1 MSEWAEPR
9 LQQPWLYPYRQ
20 DAQSTR
26 LGEPVFRPFVQVS
39 LANGER
45 STSQLT
51 GLVDTGA
58 DAVLASNLLTVELG
72 VDLADNEGESQHAVG
87 GRTLTARYK
96 TISLRLHPADGAQAP
111 YLEWQAKIGFVE
123 DWHSDGLVLLGSVG
137 FLNRFT
143 VTASRFAQ
151 AVAIEDREI
160 FDQRFGIVPTA

>member
-9 LQQPWLYPYRQ
+9 PQAPWLYPYRE

-26 LGEPVFRPFVQVS
+26 LGEPIFRPFVQVS

-72 VDLADNEGESQHAVG
+72 VDLAENEGESQHAVG

-96 TISLRLHPADGAQAP
+96 TVSLRLHPPEGVQEAH
-111 YLEWQAKIGFVE
+111 LEWQAKIGFVE
-123 DWHSDGLVLLGSVG
+123 DWHSDGLVLLGSIG
-137 FLNRFT
+137 FLDRFT

-151 AVAIEDREI
+151 GVAVEDRSA
-160 FDQRFGIVPTA
+160 FDDRFGLVHAA